1 MLKSIKYCLAI
12 TCGMIA
18 VSCSDINEKQQEWLD
33 RGETIYAGKI
43 DMLSARGGVNRIQ
56 ILGDTQ
62 YAQTAEKCVVRWNDQ
77 VKEFL
82 LTDIIDEDG
91 KVSILLEDLEEGN
104 YQFFVN
110 TLDKSGNRSIVEQCF
125 GYSYGESYASIQ
137 NPKRV
142 VNSSA
147 DFSGATLLWNTV
159 DKATKVRIDYRTKD
173 LQPSSL
179 ELPGD
184 VESTLIEDWEWGGEI
199 KITTFVLPEEN
210 ALDVIELAPVTARF
224 VDYPEEEVSKAGFSV
239 IRLPTDINGDGWG
252 GKIPGMWDG
261 IEGNG
266 QGNRYHSESGTGVP
280 HHFTF
285 DLGVIADLSKVYI
298 CGRDVAAAKDNAWNP
313 RHFQLWGR
321 ATLDGDYETTLP
333 SNDIGWEAEAESK
346 GWVLILDGYNTDR
359 IRNTHG
365 IEFSKGKG
373 VRYIRYRAVESFGN
387 GTGGPTTGAN
397 AYGHVQEMTLYATDI
412 KDINN

>member
-1 MLKSIKYCLAI
+1 MLKRMKYCLAI
-12 TCGMIA
+12 ACGMIA
-18 VSCSDINEKQQEWLD
+18 ASCSDINEMHQEWLD

-43 DMLSARGGVNRIQ
+43 DMLSARGGVGRIQ
-56 ILGDTQ
+56 IEGDAK
-62 YAQTAEKCVVRWNDQ
+62 YAQMAEKCVVRYNDV
-77 VKEFL
+77 VKEFQL
-82 LTDIIDEDG
+82 ADITDGDG
-91 KVSILLEDLEEGN
+91 KIAILLEDLEEGN

-125 GYSYGESYASIQ
+125 GYSYGENYAGIQ

-142 VNSSA
+142 VSSSA
-147 DFSGATLLWNTV
+147 GFSGATLVWNTV
-159 DKATKVRIDYRTKD
+159 GNAAKVRLDYWTKD
-173 LQPSSL
+173 LQPASL

-210 ALDVIELAPVTARF
+210 ALDVIELAPVTSRF
-224 VDYPEEEVSKAGFSV
+224 VDYPEEELSKVKFSV
-239 IRLPTDINGDGWG
+239 YKLPTDINGNGWG
-252 GKIPGMWDG
+252 TKIPGIWDG
-261 IEGNG
+261 VEGKEGANG
-266 QGNRYHSESGTGVP
+266 YHNEKAGMP

-285 DLGVIADLSKVYI
+285 DLGVIADLSKVYV
-298 CGRDVAAAKDNAWNP
+298 CGRDDTDEKTKRNP

-321 ATLDGDYETTLP
+321 ATIDGAETTLP
-333 SNDIGWEAEAESK
+333 SENPGWEAEAESK

-373 VRYIRYRAVESFGN
+373 VRYIRYRAVESFDDLE
-387 GTGGPTTGAN
+387 
-397 AYGHVQEMTLYATDI
+397 YGQLQEITFYATDI